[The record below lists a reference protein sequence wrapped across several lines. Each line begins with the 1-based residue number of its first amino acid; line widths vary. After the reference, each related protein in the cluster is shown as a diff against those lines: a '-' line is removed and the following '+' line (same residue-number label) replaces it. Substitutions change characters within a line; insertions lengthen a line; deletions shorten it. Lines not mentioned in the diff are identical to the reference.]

1 MNPVHW
7 KPLGDTTL
15 RHAAAVS
22 IRSGFKFSV
31 ARSSRFHS
39 TATATKGLC
48 TNSVRKTLYSTT
60 NNGTHQSRLSA
71 LHPSSSLTATST
83 AITHGSPSFR
93 FASVVR
99 RGFADKAT
107 TSSSSSSS
115 LSSPTTGAAAA
126 AGAASKQTAGTVSEP
141 AKKLG
146 FMDKMKQMIKQYGY
160 TGVAV
165 YFGISMIDLAA
176 TFVVVKAAGMDKI
189 EKAQDWVLENI
200 GGYFGYK
207 AKPHH
212 HHHDEDRAQEADLDH
227 VDDEQVGAIY
237 NKASGLWSVFVIA
250 YGIHKLLVPLRVV
263 ATGMITPPLVKW
275 LVKRGWIK
283 QVAKKGSAAGAAGS
297 AATKA

>member
-1 MNPVHW
+1 MNIVHW

-22 IRSGFKFSV
+22 IRSGFKSSV
-31 ARSSRFHS
+31 ARSSRFHT
-39 TATATKGLC
+39 TATAAKGLC

-71 LHPSSSLTATST
+71 LHPSSSLTATATSIT
-83 AITHGSPSFR
+83 AGSPSR

-99 RGFADKAT
+99 RGFADKAA
-107 TSSSSSSS
+107 TSSSSA
-115 LSSPTTGAAAA
+115 GAAA
-126 AGAASKQTAGTVSEP
+126 AGAVSKQTANAVAEP

-165 YFGISMIDLAA
+165 YLGISMIDLAA
-176 TFVVVKAAGMDKI
+176 TFVIVKAAGMDKI

-207 AKPHH
+207 AKPHEEH
-212 HHHDEDRAQEADLDH
+212 RQQDADLDN

-283 QVAKKGSAAGAAGS
+283 EVAKKGSAAS
-297 AATKA
+297 ATASAVTKA

>member
-22 IRSGFKFSV
+22 IRSGFKSSV
-31 ARSSRFHS
+31 ARSSRFHT
-39 TATATKGLC
+39 TATAAKGLC
-48 TNSVRKTLYSTT
+48 TNSVRKTLYSTV
-60 NNGTHQSRLSA
+60 NKGTHQSRLSA

-83 AITHGSPSFR
+83 PITTGSPSR

-99 RGFADKAT
+99 RGFADKAS
-107 TSSSSSSS
+107 TSSSSSASAS
-115 LSSPTTGAAAA
+115 ASAA
-126 AGAASKQTAGTVSEP
+126 AGAVSKQAAGTVSEP

-176 TFVVVKAAGMDKI
+176 TFVIVKAAGMDKI

-207 AKPHH
+207 AKPHEERH
-212 HHHDEDRAQEADLDH
+212 PQDADLDN

-283 QVAKKGSAAGAAGS
+283 EVAKKGSATGAAAN
-297 AATKA
+297 AAAKA